1 MPTPLGPRH
10 LPPKVLS
17 PIERPFMAS
26 TVHPS
31 SGQRINQPLAPRLL
45 PGATPVRPQLVMGGR
60 PIPSV
65 TQVRPN
71 KPQSAPPIRP
81 PLKPMPGQAPAK
93 PSGTSVKAIPI
104 ASSPAVN
111 IITPA
116 SIMAHLAASK
126 IAVSSPALPVS
137 LTRPITVSN
146 PSNPAVPIPVTRPIA
161 ISNPAVPISVTHP
174 VAISNPGLPIP
185 ITRPVSICNPGVP
198 LSVTQPVPVAINN
211 PIPAPSIRNPV
222 STAPSVASVSVNKN
236 VVANIPAG
244 VIPLTKTRPS
254 FQVSTIVCHYCLI
267 FIGFQGRLRMP
278 PILRR
283 KPNQAPPQRPPVQ
296 PVQKPATP
304 PPLIVRA
311 SSPVPPLRPP
321 PLHKAPSARLTVSH
335 LQSQAQKPP
344 ELPPPPVLPK
354 MPPLRRGALRSSIPT
369 TSAK

>member
-1 MPTPLGPRH
+1 MPTALGPRH

-65 TQVRPN
+65 TQVRPS
-71 KPQSAPPIRP
+71 KPQSAPPTRP
-81 PLKPMPGQAPAK
+81 PLKPMPGQVPAK

-116 SIMAHLAASK
+116 SIMHMAHLAAGK
-126 IAVSSPALPVS
+126 LAVSNPALSVS
-137 LTRPITVSN
+137 LTRPVTV
-146 PSNPAVPIPVTRPIA
+146 SNPAVPIPVTRPIA
-161 ISNPAVPISVTHP
+161 ISNPALPISVTHP
-174 VAISNPGLPIP
+174 AAISNPGPPIP
-185 ITRPVSICNPGVP
+185 VTRPVSISNPGVP

-211 PIPAPSIRNPV
+211 PIPAPSIRNLL
-222 STAPSVASVSVNKN
+222 STAPSVASTSVNKN
-236 VVANIPAG
+236 VMANIPAG

-254 FQVSTIVCHYCLI
+254 FQVSPIVCHYCLI
-267 FIGFQGRLRMP
+267 FIGFQGRLP

-283 KPNQAPPQRPPVQ
+283 RPNQAPPQRPPVQ

-321 PLHKAPSARLTVSH
+321 PLHKAPTARLTVSH

-354 MPPLRRGALRSSIPT
+354 MPTLRRGALRSSIPT

>member
-1 MPTPLGPRH
+1 MPTPLDPRH

-31 SGQRINQPLAPRLL
+31 SGQRINQLLAPRLL

-65 TQVRPN
+65 TQVRPS
-71 KPQSAPPIRP
+71 KPQSAPPTRP

-126 IAVSSPALPVS
+126 IAVSSPALPVP
-137 LTRPITVSN
+137 LNRRVTV
-146 PSNPAVPIPVTRPIA
+146 SNPAVPIPVTRPIA
-161 ISNPAVPISVTHP
+161 ISNPAVSISVTHP

-185 ITRPVSICNPGVP
+185 GTRPVSISNPGVP

-222 STAPSVASVSVNKN
+222 STAPIASVASTSFNNKN
-236 VVANIPAG
+236 VMANIPAG

-254 FQVSTIVCHYCLI
+254 FQVSPIVCHYCLI
-267 FIGFQGRLRMP
+267 FVGFQGRLP

-283 KPNQAPPQRPPVQ
+283 RPNQAPPQRPPAQ

-321 PLHKAPSARLTVSH
+321 PLQKAPTARLTVSH

-354 MPPLRRGALRSSIPT
+354 MPTLRRGALRSSIPT